1 MMGNGAPES
10 YYGPAGQL
18 EQVNLRFICQ
28 FLNLSKNRKEYRG
41 YQTIREGFYL
51 FRDSESLLAVG
62 RNPHLRFSEGDL
74 HNSDLM

>member
-51 FRDSESLLAVG
+51 FRLKLKLA
-62 RNPHLRFSEGDL
+62 FTFDL
-74 HNSDLM
+74 GHA